1 MELTK
6 RQDDIVQAAI
16 AIIARR
22 GFKYLTTKNLA
33 QALGLTEAA
42 LYRHFE
48 SKSDLINRIM
58 TYFEKLSCQILDV
71 ISTSSLGP
79 LECVHQFVLHRYRMF
94 SADPDLARVMF
105 SDELFSH
112 DPSLYTQMQKISGKH
127 QEAVVGYLEE
137 AIRQGELAP
146 GLDPIQLFYIVVG
159 SMRYTVTQWNMSG
172 QSFDLVDKG
181 EKLYQTIRQL
191 IEFKENKSD
200 TQGDT
205 HAKQNH
211 R

>member
-1 MELTK
+1 M
-6 RQDDIVQAAI
+6 
-16 AIIARR
+16 IIARR

-48 SKSDLINRIM
+48 SKSDLINRILS
-58 TYFEKLSCQILDV
+58 YFEKLSCQILDE
-71 ISTSSLGP
+71 IAASSLAP
-79 LECVHQFVLHRYRMF
+79 LECVHQFVSHRYRMF

-112 DPSLYTQMQKISGKH
+112 DPSLNGQMQKISGKH
-127 QEAVVGYLEE
+127 QKAVVGYLQE
-137 AIRQGELAP
+137 AILQGQIDP
-146 GLDPIQLFYIVVG
+146 DLDPIQLFCIVVG
-159 SMRYTVTQWNMSG
+159 SMRYTVTQWNMGG

-200 TQGDT
+200 IQGDT

-211 R
+211 C